1 MKTVVRVVANNTDIV
16 LLFCTIEMKKM
27 LIYINIYIYIYIYI
41 YGLKL
46 INVLEI
52 VEQTRTHK
60 HTPIA
65 ETSWILMHNI

>member
-16 LLFCTIEMKKM
+16 LLFCTIEMKK
-27 LIYINIYIYIYIYI
+27 NADIYIYIYI